1 MTDRVKVGGGMA
13 VLRRRFRLLDSG
25 VELEVPDSRAEL
37 LDPYPA
43 DDPDVV
49 RDLHVV
55 VSQRSEV
62 GWAVTGAGT
71 VSCRNSDLPGAL
83 LAAVNSGVLART
95 RFLAVHAGVVSLNGM
110 AVTFPGGSGA
120 GKSTLTAACLRRGFS
135 YLSDE
140 ALCLDPSNGSVQP
153 FLRPLALDGRSWRLA
168 AGILEGPPRSGA
180 EHVVAPEALGARPAP
195 GPQPL
200 RHVVLLERGSNRLDL
215 APAPRSNALAA
226 LLRHA
231 FNHYR
236 MPAQALDVV
245 HRVVASACVWQL
257 AYSDP
262 LDAAE
267 LLAGVVVSE
276 R

>member
-1 MTDRVKVGGGMA
+1 MKDRVSVEGGMA

-25 VELEVPDSRAEL
+25 VELEVPYSLADL

-43 DDPDVV
+43 DDPDLA

-55 VSQRSEV
+55 VSRSEAS
-62 GWAVTGAGT
+62 WAVTGAGT
-71 VSCRNSDLPGAL
+71 VRCRTSDLPGVL

-110 AVTFPGGSGA
+110 VVTFPGGSGA

-140 ALCLDPSNGSVQP
+140 ALCLDPTDGVVQP
-153 FLRPLALDGRSWRLA
+153 FLRPLALDGRSWRLT
-168 AGILEGPPRSGA
+168 AGIFEGPPRSGA
-180 EHVVAPEALGARPAP
+180 EHVVAPEALGAQPAP

-200 RHVVLLERGSNRLDL
+200 RHVVLLARGSDRLEL
-215 APAPRSNALAA
+215 APAPRSDALAA

-245 HRVVASACVWQL
+245 HRAVESACVWQL

-267 LLAGVVVSE
+267 LLARAVVTE